1 MDIKTLQ
8 DYTRQSVA
16 EMKTPFRS
24 ATEIM
29 LALTEE
35 LGEVATEVALI
46 EQVGSK
52 AEWNRPPN
60 AERLT
65 EEILHMLNLL
75 LALANHYNR
84 LYSNLIAAWFCRIIQ
99 SRIGRIKEFLF
110 YHSANSALSGF
121 T

>member
-29 LALTEE
+29 LAITEE
-35 LGEVATEVALI
+35 LGEVATEIALI

-52 AEWNRPPN
+52 MEWSKSPSVENL
-60 AERLT
+60 A
-65 EEILHMLNLL
+65 EEISHVFNLL
-75 LALANHYNR
+75 FALANHYD
-84 LYSNLIAAWFCRIIQ
+84 IALNQ
-99 SRIGRIKEFLF
+99 V
-110 YHSANSALSGF
+110 YALKIVDKDV
-121 T
+121 

>member
-29 LALTEE
+29 LAITEE

-52 AEWNRPPN
+52 TEWSKSPN
-60 AERLT
+60 VENLA
-65 EEILHMLNLL
+65 EEISHALNLL
-75 LALANHYNR
+75 LTLANHYD
-84 LYSNLIAAWFCRIIQ
+84 IALNQ
-99 SRIGRIKEFLF
+99 V
-110 YHSANSALSGF
+110 YALKIVDKDV
-121 T
+121 